1 MNFTVE
7 CRYILLPLVYDLDGR
22 SSSTGDIKTV
32 GTLSTVLKHSYKVY
46 LKNHGVYIY
55 IYINSLEFM

>member
-22 SSSTGDIKTV
+22 SGSTEDIKTV

-55 IYINSLEFM
+55 I